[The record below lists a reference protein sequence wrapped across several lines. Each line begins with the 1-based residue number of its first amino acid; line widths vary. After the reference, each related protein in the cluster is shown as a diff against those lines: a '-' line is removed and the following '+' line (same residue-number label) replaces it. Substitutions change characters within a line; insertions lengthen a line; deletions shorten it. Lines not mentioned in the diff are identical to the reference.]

1 MTFKIC
7 IPFNSAGE
15 FLGIYPEE
23 IVHKHVEMY
32 ISSVYH
38 RMLTIIKIL
47 QIKSPVSIPNV
58 QQIHSLNKYLLSIH
72 YYVPGTPFD
81 TGDMA
86 IRVSCVKFYYDL
98 E

>member
-1 MTFKIC
+1 MNLILVLALLLTLSIC
-7 IPFNSAGE
+7 SPF
-15 FLGIYPEE
+15 
-23 IVHKHVEMY
+23 
-32 ISSVYH
+32 
-38 RMLTIIKIL
+38 
-47 QIKSPVSIPNV
+47 
-58 QQIHSLNKYLLSIH
+58 HSLNKYLLSIH